1 MRIVLLILLYLK
13 IITSFNNEL
22 TRIIGKSLVASTLL
36 YEPIEV
42 PINKE
47 QTIKYHN
54 EENINYVKTT
64 LGVERNNIYLYGGVS
79 DESCNELKNK
89 LIDDSVIESNVFDM
103 NILTV
108 SYIELQ
114 FEGGNLIKKI

>member
-1 MRIVLLILLYLK
+1 MRIILLILLYLK

-47 QTIKYHN
+47 QTIIK
-54 EENINYVKTT
+54 
-64 LGVERNNIYLYGGVS
+64 
-79 DESCNELKNK
+79 D
-89 LIDDSVIESNVFDM
+89 FD
-103 NILTV
+103 
-108 SYIELQ
+108 YK
-114 FEGGNLIKKI
+114 F